1 MLVVS
6 AILWG
11 TGCNDDNTPSD
22 EDKPTITSVNF
33 LDGTSIQAGGSLNVR
48 ITFSDN
54 MELSEAFVEVHDN
67 FEGHKHGKANL
78 KYDGSQILS
87 LSGTSA
93 DQTANLLVPN
103 NAAAG
108 PYHLE
113 ISVLNAEGNRS
124 DVKVLD
130 FEITQLGQ
138 PTYTNLVEAMEVKA
152 GEEFTITFTVEDDV
166 DLAEVSYKLIDH
178 ENESAAPISDGDI
191 DLEGSSDLS
200 FTFDQKFT
208 IDNSVQ
214 EAELI
219 ISTFDSDG
227 NLSITEVEIDVK

>member
-1 MLVVS
+1 
-6 AILWG
+6 
-11 TGCNDDNTPSD
+11 
-22 EDKPTITSVNF
+22 
-33 LDGTSIQAGGSLNVR
+33 
-48 ITFSDN
+48 
-54 MELSEAFVEVHDN
+54 
-67 FEGHKHGKANL
+67 
-78 KYDGSQILS
+78 
-87 LSGTSA
+87 
-93 DQTANLLVPN
+93 
-103 NAAAG
+103 
-108 PYHLE
+108 
-113 ISVLNAEGNRS
+113 
-124 DVKVLD
+124 
-130 FEITQLGQ
+130 
-138 PTYTNLVEAMEVKA
+138 MEVKA